1 MQLFSRLFSFLHC
14 HFRLV
19 TPPFF
24 SWFFPLV
31 TDHCLLVTQL
41 FSLDYAVIP
50 LLVTRLFFSLL
61 RGYPSFGYAVIR
73 HHFLLVMWLFLSWLR
88 GYSSLGCTVILPL
101 AMRSF
106 FPWLRIIVL
115 WFSLGYAIIFFN
127 NHDITPN
134 I

>member
-50 LLVTRLFFSLL
+50 LLVMRSFFSSL
-61 RGYPSFGYAVIR
+61 RLSF
-73 HHFLLVMWLFLSWLR
+73 FWLR
-88 GYSSLGCTVILPL
+88 RHSSLGCTVVLPL
-101 AMRSF
+101 VMRSF
-106 FPWLRIIVL
+106 FSWLQIIIL
-115 WFSLGYAIIFFN
+115 WFSLGYAIIFPLVMD
-127 NHDITPN
+127 HCSL
-134 I
+134 